1 MLRNSFRAI
10 LFRTMASPYLAPAV
24 AVRRG
29 KNLVVPRSAVLPAR
43 CLKCNEMASTPW
55 RKKFYWHSQWLYLL
69 ILFPG
74 ILIYAIVA
82 MIVRKQM
89 ELNLPLCD
97 THHAD
102 RKRYKMLAIL
112 MLVGFIPAGLLLGSI
127 GSEALGWVTGIA
139 MFVTGFV
146 FYSLG
151 QLGMRPLKIDEAGG
165 EFRGACTA
173 FLDGLAEQS

>member
-1 MLRNSFRAI
+1 
-10 LFRTMASPYLAPAV
+10 
-24 AVRRG
+24 
-29 KNLVVPRSAVLPAR
+29 
-43 CLKCNEMASTPW
+43 MASTPW
-55 RKKFYWHSQWLYLL
+55 RKKFYWHSQWIYLL

-151 QLGMRPLKIDEAGG
+151 QLGIRPLKIDEAGG